1 MTGVVFRSFPSM
13 TAPFGTKGFLHLAPY
28 EFLLA
33 LSKGI
38 KEVNGVEIKSE
49 DYQVFQTLKRDH
61 SRFKEAMKLFTQ
73 RKKRTEG
80 V

>member
-13 TAPFGTKGFLHLAPY
+13 TAPFGTKGFLHLASY

-38 KEVNGVEIKSE
+38 K
-49 DYQVFQTLKRDH
+49 
-61 SRFKEAMKLFTQ
+61 
-73 RKKRTEG
+73 
-80 V
+80 